1 MGLLSVIYVNAS
13 HGSINLFWF
22 IKINVL
28 TQGCKYKVGSSYLWG
43 WKSRIRWEHNLWN
56 RRETEWRL
64 VRALTDPRRGQGLG
78 LPPIVCSRVPPRGS
92 THWPWASV
100 LTGKRNS
107 CDMCQVI
114 SPLRLEKNSNSLA
127 RLLRSCLIW
136 PLPTSLILSH
146 ATLPLTH
153 YISATLTFFLTLQHA
168 SSFES
173 QNYWAVSIGQKAN
186 QLSSKRKM
194 YIKDSLSED
203 LKIVFVILV

>member
-1 MGLLSVIYVNAS
+1 
-13 HGSINLFWF
+13 
-22 IKINVL
+22 
-28 TQGCKYKVGSSYLWG
+28 
-43 WKSRIRWEHNLWN
+43 
-56 RRETEWRL
+56 
-64 VRALTDPRRGQGLG
+64 
-78 LPPIVCSRVPPRGS
+78 
-92 THWPWASV
+92 
-100 LTGKRNS
+100 
-107 CDMCQVI
+107 MCQVI